1 MKNFMYLAIGIAIG
15 YGLRMFTGKQDIQ
28 TLIEYRDRITVRDTC
43 LTRVDTVEIKP
54 VIRKGKPK
62 QVVMVKLDTV
72 MVRDTVTVNVKEEA
86 RYSWKEIPYKDV
98 YLTILDS
105 VYTNGPI
112 KGWNRDITLDT
123 LELEKRFTV
132 THVVKETLPVIQKM
146 NYVLFNGGYDGISKF
161 GAGAKYMHYS
171 GYGIGGKYYPTNK
184 NFTIDVTVPLLK
196 LNAKSNGND

>member
-54 VIRKGKPK
+54 VIKKGKPK
-62 QVVMVKLDTV
+62 QVVMIE
-72 MVRDTVTVNVKEEA
+72 MDTVTVTDTVNVTVKEEA
-86 RYSWKEIPYKDV
+86 RYSWKEIPYKDT

-132 THVVKETLPVIQKM
+132 THIIKEEIPVIQKM

-171 GYGIGGKYYPTNK
+171 GYGIGGKYYPSNK